1 MLRRTLPFA
10 GARDGNPFTDNEF
23 IRSAWHQTRATF
35 GTVALFSLV
44 INVLMLTTSI
54 YLMQVSDRVMVS
66 RSTDTLVLLTVIAV
80 AALVVLAI
88 FDLLR
93 KWLLARIG
101 VRLET
106 SLGGPLLAASIDRP
120 GGAASGEVQGLRD
133 LATVRGFIAGPVV
146 PVLFDLPMA
155 PLYVLVVYLIHPHLG
170 LITLLGAVLLGC
182 LAFVNQA
189 VTKKA
194 LAAAS
199 RHGQIALNRATSQ
212 ARNSDAI
219 RAMGMIGECV
229 RTWGSDNVKA
239 LETQLS
245 ASNQNGI
252 IAAFSKFWRLALQIA
267 ILGWGTYLGLV
278 GELTSGMAIAA
289 SIIGARALAP
299 VEGAIE
305 SWKTY
310 VGARESWDRICAM
323 LSTSSIVQA
332 RTRLPE
338 PVGEIFCDKLVYMA
352 PGSREPIIKQI
363 TFGVLAG
370 SSVALIGPTGAGKST
385 LAKLIV
391 GALPPAAG
399 VVRLDGSDLRNW
411 DPRQLGHSVGFLPQ
425 EVELFPG
432 TIAENIAR
440 LRSDV
445 SSEDVIAAAKFANV
459 HDLIVRMKDGYET
472 VIYERGAPLSGG
484 QKQRVALARAFFG
497 RPKLVVLDEPDAN
510 LDQDGE
516 EALAKALANAREAG
530 MTVIVSTQRRNIL
543 GAIDR
548 IMLLREGVI
557 ELYGPREQ
565 VLARMAS
572 GNAAPA
578 AATETPR
585 ADRPVTP
592 IVPAGAVPDRAT
604 QPLARLHGAK

>member
-1 MLRRTLPFA
+1 MTKKTLPFA
-10 GARDGNPFTDNEF
+10 GFSDGNPFSDNEF
-23 IRSAWHQTRATF
+23 IRSAWQRIRPVV
-35 GTVALFSLV
+35 GTVALFSVV

-66 RSTDTLVLLTVIAV
+66 RSNETLILLTVFAV
-80 AALVVLAI
+80 GALVVLAI

-101 VRLET
+101 VQLET

-120 GGAASGEVQGLRD
+120 GVAAAGEVQSLRD
-133 LATVRGFIAGPVV
+133 LATVRGFVAGPVV

-170 LITLLGAVLLGC
+170 LITLLGMVMLGS

-199 RHGQIALNRATSQ
+199 KHSQVALNRATSQ
-212 ARNSDAI
+212 ARNADAI

-229 RTWGSDNVKA
+229 RAWGADNVKA

-278 GELTSGMAIAA
+278 GEVTAGMAIAA

-305 SWKTY
+305 SWKTF
-310 VGARESWDRICAM
+310 VGAREAWDRICALLM
-323 LSTSSIVQA
+323 QSSIAQP
-332 RTRLPE
+332 RTKLPDA
-338 PVGEIFCDKLVYMA
+338 VGEIFCDKLVYMS
-352 PGSREPIIKQI
+352 PTTREPIIKQI

-391 GALPPAAG
+391 GALPSSAG

-411 DPRQLGHSVGFLPQ
+411 DPRQLGRSVGYLPQ
-425 EVELFPG
+425 DVELFPG

-440 LRSDV
+440 LRTDV
-445 SSEDVIAAAKFANV
+445 SSEDIVAAAKFANV

-472 VIYERGAPLSGG
+472 IIHERGAPLSGG
-484 QKQRVALARAFFG
+484 QRQRVALARAFFG
-497 RPKLVVLDEPDAN
+497 MPRLVVLDEPDAN

-516 EALAKALANAREAG
+516 EALAKALVRARETG

-543 GAIDR
+543 GALDR
-548 IMLLREGVI
+548 ILLLRDGVI
-557 ELYGPREQ
+557 EMYGPRDQ
-565 VLARMAS
+565 VLARMATAS
-572 GNAAPA
+572 QPTAADP
-578 AATETPR
+578 PR
-585 ADRPVTP
+585 ADKPTTP
-592 IVPAGAVPDRAT
+592 IVPSGAAPERAA